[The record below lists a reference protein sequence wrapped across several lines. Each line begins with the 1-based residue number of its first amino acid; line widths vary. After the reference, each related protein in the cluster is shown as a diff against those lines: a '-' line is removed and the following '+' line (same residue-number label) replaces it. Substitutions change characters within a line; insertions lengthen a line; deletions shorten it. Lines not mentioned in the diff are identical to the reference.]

1 MIFSVLYLYIALF
14 PKKNTIS
21 HRCLWSVIA
30 VSPVYYISITL
41 AYTITFFISAT
52 LAVNYLTL
60 SSKSEIM
67 ECGVIVIWTSTYPHF
82 WLVDI
87 YLVITVLNFIFLLD
101 KKIVPKTANDIKLI
115 SAGKILENN
124 KTVGQCK
131 VPFGELPNGTIT
143 MHVVVQPPLTKAKTG
158 NFHVLCANIEQ
169 EPFHISIMSCD
180 MRYSKF
186 TVTFSYVFAGSYN
199 FCLFTFTEKKLD
211 EPQKKFFC
219 SCSIL

>member
-1 MIFSVLYLYIALF
+1 MIGHCCFSCILYLHYFAIF
-14 PKKNTIS
+14 NHIS
-21 HRCLWSVIA
+21 D
-30 VSPVYYISITL
+30 
-41 AYTITFFISAT
+41 FSAT

-67 ECGVIVIWTSTYPHF
+67 ECGVIVIWTFTYPHF

-115 SAGKILENN
+115 SAGKFLENN

>member
-1 MIFSVLYLYIALF
+1 MIGHCCFSCILYLHYFGIH
-14 PKKNTIS
+14 NHIS
-21 HRCLWSVIA
+21 D
-30 VSPVYYISITL
+30 
-41 AYTITFFISAT
+41 FSAT

-131 VPFGELPNGTIT
+131 VPFGELPKGTIT

-169 EPFHISIMSCD
+169 EPFHISIMSLWHEISQLHCYFFLCFCWKLQFLFVYLD
-180 MRYSKF
+180 REEAGWTTKEKF
-186 TVTFSYVFAGSYN
+186 LLMFHIVIELV
-199 FCLFTFTEKKLD
+199 L
-211 EPQKKFFC
+211 
-219 SCSIL
+219 I